1 MTYQQYCRHIPT
13 ISCRLWPAARV
24 ANYKMDETNMQ
35 LHNQTAAKPPLAERR
50 RNTTLREH
58 FDTAQAL
65 LKPLLGNPES
75 HNGTAFYRAMTQ
87 LQATF
92 PDMSEN
98 EIEALV
104 AAVVR
109 SVQTRPSSR

>member
-1 MTYQQYCRHIPT
+1 M
-13 ISCRLWPAARV
+13 RL
-24 ANYKMDETNMQ
+24 Q
-35 LHNQTAAKPPLAERR
+35 NQTAAKPPRTERR
-50 RNTTLREH
+50 RNTALREH

-87 LQATF
+87 LQAAF

-109 SVQTRPSSR
+109 SVQSRPSSR

>member
-1 MTYQQYCRHIPT
+1 MTHQQHCRHIPA
-13 ISCRLWPAARV
+13 ISCPPWPAARV
-24 ANYKMDETNMQ
+24 ANYKMDETNMH
-35 LHNQTAAKPPLAERR
+35 LHNQTAAKPPRTERR
-50 RNTTLREH
+50 RNTALREH

-65 LKPLLGNPES
+65 LKPLLGSPAS
-75 HNGTAFYRAMTQ
+75 HNGAAFYRAMTK

-92 PDMSEN
+92 PDMSGN

-109 SVQTRPSSR
+109 CAQTRASGR

>member
-1 MTYQQYCRHIPT
+1 MH
-13 ISCRLWPAARV
+13 V
-24 ANYKMDETNMQ
+24 
-35 LHNQTAAKPPLAERR
+35 HNQTAAKPPLAERR
-50 RNTTLREH
+50 RNLVLRDH

-65 LKPLLGNPES
+65 LKPLLGDPAN

-92 PDMSEN
+92 PDMSGN

-109 SVQTRPSSR
+109 SMQTRTARR